1 MNWLM
6 DIPFDNHIMVLDV
19 RKYTEFADGHV
30 KDAVNLPLA
39 EMTDVAQI
47 AQLEEDQNI
56 YIHCVSG
63 YRSVI
68 ASSLLKRQG
77 YHNLRNVLGGW
88 DKIKEQKNITVE
100 KEAKVLN

>member
-1 MNWLM
+1 
-6 DIPFDNHIMVLDV
+6 
-19 RKYTEFADGHV
+19 V
-30 KDAVNLPLA
+30 KDAVNLPLE

-56 YIHCVSG
+56 YVHCRSG

-68 ASSLLKRQG
+68 AASLLKRQG

-88 DKIKEQKNITVE
+88 QKIKDEKNIETT
-100 KEAKVLN
+100 K